1 AAPRR
6 DEAAGAADEAA
17 AQQHS
22 QPADDVL
29 SPQRT
34 GGASTPPSGAAAPA
48 HEVAP
53 SEAVADLLEK
63 GQRLVSMLA
72 CAMAGWLMGNGWSI
86 FAAICL
92 DLVVILP
99 CLLLRRWRRRPA
111 QPAAEEPRVMETE
124 EVQELVSGK
133 RVLHVKG
140 FGVGFKDPVSA
151 ELMAVQQ
158 QQDQIAVQAINRFRP
173 DFLVV
178 DGDPFGSGFQRYIKV
193 YVDRQVEAGLAVPKL
208 VWVKSVKGSS
218 PSPEELDR
226 NKKKA
231 REWAD
236 QGLHVVVSWL
246 PEAAIAKG
254 VDRLFG
260 EGCWEKLQGHK
271 FDFRGAV
278 RLLEQAEPERPEWL
292 RGLTDTASGGTMYEA
307 IEAVEGSTCNRY
319 FEKCSFENAAKG
331 NAIYQHLRGEGRE
344 PAAQGAVSFGGG
356 ESVLLEFATLYL
368 FPGSGFDAG
377 QAALFPFRRGRPGDP
392 ALPAH
397 QGHVFRSE
405 KQLSPEETTRRTRT

>member
-1 AAPRR
+1 VYLAARASLR
-6 DEAAGAADEAA
+6 DGETLEWESRPAASRADASAVPLGAALAA
-17 AQQHS
+17 RAS
-22 QPADDVL
+22 PPELLVL
-29 SPQRT
+29 E
-34 GGASTPPSGAAAPA
+34 TP
-48 HEVAP
+48 E
-53 SEAVADLLEK
+53 ELQKLL
-63 GQRLVSMLA
+63 
-72 CAMAGWLMGNGWSI
+72 
-86 FAAICL
+86 
-92 DLVVILP
+92 
-99 CLLLRRWRRRPA
+99 
-111 QPAAEEPRVMETE
+111 
-124 EVQELVSGK
+124 SGK

-140 FGVGFKDPVSA
+140 FGGGFKDHISEEQA
-151 ELMAVQQ
+151 AVQQ

-246 PEAAIAKG
+246 PEAAIAEG

-260 EGCWEKLQGHK
+260 EGCWEKLQGQR
-271 FDFRGAV
+271 FDCRGAV
-278 RLLEQAEPERPEWL
+278 KLLQAAEPDGPEWL
-292 RGLTDTASGGTMYEA
+292 RGLKGTAPGCELYRA
-307 IEAVEGSTCNRY
+307 IETVESRAEQQF

-368 FPGSGFDAG
+368 FAGSGFDAD
-377 QAALFPFRRGRPGDP
+377 QAALFPFSRGRPNDP
-392 ALPAH
+392 VLPA
-397 QGHVFRSE
+397 QEGRAFKASWVASARA
-405 KQLSPEETTRRTRT
+405 LSPRTA